1 MNTEV
6 LIPVDVNK
14 KPNEQPVPL
23 HNRWHPDI
31 PAVKTVDP
39 GASFRIECLDW
50 TGGQI
55 KNNDDA
61 RDIQDIDLNQVH
73 YLSGPIAVKGA
84 EPGDL
89 LVVDILNIGYL
100 PDSPWGFTGI
110 FSKENGGGFLT
121 DYFPKAAKVIWDLDG
136 IYATSRHISDV
147 RFAGIIHPGL
157 MGCAPSEELL
167 REWNKR
173 EAELVATDP
182 DRVPPL
188 AILPTPDAALLG
200 KLDSNDF
207 DSVAQEGARTIPPRE
222 HGGNCDIKN
231 LTRGTRAYFP
241 VYIKGGNLS
250 MGDIHFSQGD
260 GEISFCGGIEMAG
273 WIDIKVDLI
282 KNGMAT
288 YGIINPIFETSPLEP
303 HYERYLTFEGISVDE
318 KDGKQHYLNA
328 HISYRRAI
336 LNAIE
341 YLKKFGYT
349 GQQAYILLS
358 TAPVEGRISGI
369 VDIPNACCT
378 VAVPSGIFNFDIM
391 PSTQGPKK
399 KDRGNVAQVR

>member
-399 KDRGNVAQVR
+399 KDRGNVAQAR